1 MLPLRARRHA
11 ATAALVKNLGA
22 LQVTAYWLQWHAQL
36 IPSGAS
42 WPKAIIEFTNPTTM
56 YHALRIEQKSA
67 DEILVAI
74 ERFCTRMIATDT
86 ATSLLVRTRP
96 ASRPHFHADAT
107 KA

>member
-1 MLPLRARRHA
+1 MLFA
-11 ATAALVKNLGA
+11 
-22 LQVTAYWLQWHAQL
+22 
-36 IPSGAS
+36 SG
-42 WPKAIIEFTNPTTM
+42 
-56 YHALRIEQKSA
+56 KSA

-86 ATSLLVRTRP
+86 ATSLLVGARP